1 MLTEEK
7 TALVSDKDLEW
18 SDVISILSADDQRIS
33 ALKTRRMKD
42 IPHFEQLEII
52 FLRHIY
58 FCFLGILGKIEIGCH
73 VFAVLEV
80 IRHGRRAGKKIVWN
94 MSGQRW
100 NGFDDSCRNK
110 SFVVPVSNCVI
121 ETEMSTVHF
130 AK

>member
-52 FLRHIY
+52 FLRHI
-58 FCFLGILGKIEIGCH
+58 
-73 VFAVLEV
+73 
-80 IRHGRRAGKKIVWN
+80 
-94 MSGQRW
+94 
-100 NGFDDSCRNK
+100 
-110 SFVVPVSNCVI
+110 
-121 ETEMSTVHF
+121 
-130 AK
+130 